1 MAHFEDITMRKTF
14 TYMQDVYGGCGW
26 LLRDM
31 QQWGDGAGNS
41 QPTFM
46 AHDVLE
52 HIGPQTGAIEEE
64 IAAFGAILYS
74 ERVKDL
80 TQLADELAATI
91 SATGSDVITPKRM
104 LKGATVVKEFAALA
118 AKSQDLDFPVNEA
131 ALIACLQKGWNQ
143 AQKRYKEP
151 SNLREIYHHIRDVLG
166 HYLTHD
172 VKHPNIGDKLTIEFY
187 PFEPWRVNVY
197 YRPIYR

>member
-1 MAHFEDITMRKTF
+1 MRKTF
-14 TYMQDVYGGCGW
+14 TYMQDVNGGCGW

-41 QPTFM
+41 QPVFM

-74 ERVKDL
+74 GRVKGVAV
-80 TQLADELAATI
+80 LADELAKTI
-91 SATGSDVITPKRM
+91 YATGSSLIIPKRM
-104 LKGATVVKEFAALA
+104 LKGCDKVRAFAKTVMTL
-118 AKSQDLDFPVNEA
+118 QDLDFPMDEA

-151 SNLREIYHHIRDVLG
+151 SNLLDLHHCISDVLR
-166 HYLTHD
+166 HCLTYEAKSPD
-172 VKHPNIGDKLTIEFY
+172 IGDKLTIEFY
-187 PFEPWRVNVY
+187 PLEPWRVNVY
-197 YRPIYR
+197 YRPTYH